1 MDPVLSRK
9 LFRQKYVE
17 EIKPHSTNKGGIATL
32 KLATGGEVFTEGEK
46 LGYMLAPV
54 AASLLQAKQAPGQS
68 QLSSLFS
75 AVGEGISKTP
85 DIAVAIKKVE
95 LAGQKQPKATN
106 LLMTPEMLKAANLPE
121 GTVAQINSETGAIN
135 VVSKPDA
142 EALKTKRELTATLRT
157 LDAMED
163 DYNKLNKPVGPFA
176 LDINRI
182 QGILGRATGS
192 EYGERYAGFVA
203 NHENLRAFFN
213 RAISGATIP
222 KEEFERLKSITPS
235 VSDTEAQWEGKAKNF
250 RRYVNDVLELQKN
263 NPNLTPSGAVE
274 VITSKGGAAL
284 YAPKLQPGLKT
295 YSVKDGNFKEVQ

>member
-1 MDPVLSRK
+1 MDSVLSRK
-9 LFRQKYVE
+9 LFRDKYVE
-17 EIKPHSTNKGGIATL
+17 EIKPQKGGITIL
-32 KLATGGEVFTEGEK
+32 KFNKGGEVFSEGEK

-54 AASLLQAKQAPGQS
+54 AASLLQAKQRPGES
-68 QLSSLFS
+68 SLSSLFG
-75 AVGEGISKTP
+75 AVGEGVSQVP
-85 DIAVAIKKVE
+85 AIALNIKKLE

-106 LLMTPEMLKAANLPE
+106 VMLTPEMLKAANLPE

-135 VVSKPDA
+135 VISKPDA
-142 EALKTKRELTATLRT
+142 ESLKTKRELTATLRT

-163 DYNKLNKPVGPFA
+163 DYYNKLNKPVGPFA

-182 QGILGRATGS
+182 QGIVGKAANT
-192 EYGERYAGFVA
+192 EYAQKYAGFVS

-222 KEEFERLKSITPS
+222 QEEFERLKAITPS

-250 RRYVNDVLELQKN
+250 RRYVNDVIELQKN

-274 VITSKGGAAL
+274 TITSKGGASL
-284 YAPKLQPGLKT
+284 YTPKLEQGLKT
-295 YSVKDGNFKEVQ
+295 YSIKDGNFKEVQ

>member
-9 LFRQKYVE
+9 LFRNKYVE
-17 EIKPHSTNKGGIATL
+17 EIKPKKSGIATL
-32 KLATGGEVFTEGEK
+32 KLAQGGEVFTEGEK
-46 LGYMLAPV
+46 LGYMLAPI
-54 AASLLQAKQAPGQS
+54 AASLLQAKQKQGE
-68 QLSSLFS
+68 SSLASLFG
-75 AVGEGISKTP
+75 AVGEGVSQVP
-85 DIAVAIKKVE
+85 AVALNIKKLE

-106 LLMTPEMLKAANLPE
+106 VLMTPEMLKAANLPE

-142 EALKTKRELTATLRT
+142 ESLKTKRELTASLRT
-157 LDAMED
+157 LDALEK
-163 DYNKLNKPVGPFA
+163 DYDELKKPVGPFA

-182 QGILGRATGS
+182 QGIIGKATGS

-250 RRYVNDVLELQKN
+250 RRYVNDVIELQKN
-263 NPNLTPSGAVE
+263 NPNLTPQDAV
-274 VITSKGGAAL
+274 VAITNKGGAAL
-284 YAPKLQPGLKT
+284 YEPKLQPGLKT

>member
-1 MDPVLSRK
+1 MDSVLSRK
-9 LFRQKYVE
+9 LFRDKYVE
-17 EIKPHSTNKGGIATL
+17 EIKPQKGGITIL
-32 KLATGGEVFTEGEK
+32 KFNKGGEVFSEGEK

-54 AASLLQAKQAPGQS
+54 AASLLQAKQSPGQS
-68 QLSSLFS
+68 ALSSLFG
-75 AVGEGISKTP
+75 AVGEGVSKIP
-85 DIAVAIKKVE
+85 DIGVAIKKLE

-106 LLMTPEMLKAANLPE
+106 VMLTPEMLKAANLPE

-135 VVSKPDA
+135 VISKPDA
-142 EALKTKRELTATLRT
+142 ESLKTKRELTATLRT

-163 DYNKLNKPVGPFA
+163 DYYNKLNKPVGPFA

-182 QGILGRATGS
+182 QGIVGKAANT
-192 EYGERYAGFVA
+192 EYAQRYAGFVS

-222 KEEFERLKSITPS
+222 QEEFERLKAITPS

-250 RRYVNDVLELQKN
+250 RRYVNDVIELQKN

-274 VITSKGGAAL
+274 TITSKGGASL
-284 YAPKLQPGLKT
+284 YAPKLEQGLKT
-295 YSVKDGNFKEVQ
+295 YSIKDGNFKEVQ

>member
-1 MDPVLSRK
+1 MDQVLSRK
-9 LFRQKYVE
+9 LFRDKYVE
-17 EIKPHSTNKGGIATL
+17 EIKPQKDGIAVL
-32 KLATGGEVFTEGEK
+32 KFNQGGEVFTQGEK
-46 LGYMLAPV
+46 LGYMLAPI
-54 AASLLQAKQAPGQS
+54 AASLLQAKQSPGQS
-68 QLSSLFS
+68 ALSSLFG
-75 AVGEGISKTP
+75 AVGEGVSKIP
-85 DIAVAIKKVE
+85 DIGVAIKKLE
-95 LAGQKQPKATN
+95 IAGQKQPKATN
-106 LLMTPEMLKAANLPE
+106 VMLTPEMLKAANLPE

-142 EALKTKRELTATLRT
+142 ESLKTKRELTATLRT

-182 QGILGRATGS
+182 QGIVGKATGS

-222 KEEFERLKSITPS
+222 QEEFERLKSITPS
-235 VSDTEAQWEGKAKNF
+235 VSDTEAQWEGKAKTF
-250 RRYVNDVLELQKN
+250 RRYVNDVIELQKN

-274 VITSKGGAAL
+274 AITSKGGATL
-284 YAPKLQPGLKT
+284 YTPKLEQGLKT

>member
-9 LFRQKYVE
+9 LFRNKYVE
-17 EIKPHSTNKGGIATL
+17 EIKPKKGGIATL
-32 KLATGGEVFTEGEK
+32 KLAQGGEVFTEGEK
-46 LGYMLAPV
+46 LGYMLAPI
-54 AASLLQAKQAPGQS
+54 AASLLQAKQKQGE
-68 QLSSLFS
+68 SSLASLFG
-75 AVGEGISKTP
+75 AVGEGVSQVP
-85 DIAVAIKKVE
+85 AVALNIKKLE

-106 LLMTPEMLKAANLPE
+106 VLMTPEMLKAANLPE

-142 EALKTKRELTATLRT
+142 ESLKTKRELTASLRT
-157 LDAMED
+157 LDALEK
-163 DYNKLNKPVGPFA
+163 DYDELKKPVGPFA

-182 QGILGRATGS
+182 QGIIGKATGS

-250 RRYVNDVLELQKN
+250 RRYVNDVIELQKN
-263 NPNLTPSGAVE
+263 NPNLTPQDAV
-274 VITSKGGAAL
+274 VAITNKGGAAL
-284 YAPKLQPGLKT
+284 YEPKLQPGLKT